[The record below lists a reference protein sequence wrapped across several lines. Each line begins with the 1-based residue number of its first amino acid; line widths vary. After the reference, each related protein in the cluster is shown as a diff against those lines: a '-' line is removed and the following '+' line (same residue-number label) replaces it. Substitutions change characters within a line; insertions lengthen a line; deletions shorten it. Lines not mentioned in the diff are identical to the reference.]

1 MLMEDVAQ
9 QGSSLLMGM
18 SADQSTPAP
27 PPLPSNTAPPC
38 FPSTPCRSRCLRL
51 APAPRRRLRLQGALV
66 AFLKLQQRQ

>member
-38 FPSTPCRSRCLRL
+38 FPSTPAAVAAPPAAAAGACGWRLHHGGGCGCRGHL
-51 APAPRRRLRLQGALV
+51 
-66 AFLKLQQRQ
+66 